1 MDRWKMKET
10 TSWGALAVMASRPP
24 SSKTAEAT
32 KEDRNN
38 EQTRGTERPTCL
50 AHEAGTAQTS
60 APHNVD
66 LLRQRDGSM
75 VTHHGSYTC
84 RGPHTIT
91 VAQVFGEQDLVERY
105 R

>member
-1 MDRWKMKET
+1 MNGGASRASDGQVEDEGDNIV
-10 TSWGALAVMASRPP
+10 GALAVMASRPP

-66 LLRQRDGSM
+66 LLRQRAARWSRIM
-75 VTHHGSYTC
+75 AATHVA
-84 RGPHTIT
+84 GPT
-91 VAQVFGEQDLVERY
+91 Q
-105 R
+105 